1 MDAEPQPWTIPTGT
15 HVVTRV
21 PVQAG
26 DLPAGAVGVVSGLP
40 AEKGETYLVSF
51 PGGATARL
59 RREDLTIRKHL
70 HREGLQQTAE
80 GLGRSELWQYVI
92 YRCVVGSRA
101 YGLADDDSDVD
112 RRGLYLPPAVLHW
125 SIAGVPDQLQ
135 TADHE
140 ECYWEIGKFVNL
152 ALKANP
158 NILECLYTPLVEHMA
173 PLAAEL
179 REMRGAFVSRM
190 VYQTYNGYAMSQF
203 RKMNRHLR
211 NTGRMNW
218 KHAMHL
224 IRLLLSG
231 IAALREG
238 TIRVD
243 VGEHREALLAIRRGE
258 MSREDLEAWRRDLH
272 HEFDAALG
280 ETELPERPDY
290 ERANAFLVRAR
301 RSMV

>member
-1 MDAEPQPWTIPTGT
+1 MDAEPQSWIIPVGT

-21 PVQAG
+21 PVQAA
-26 DLPAGAVGVVSGLP
+26 DLPAGAAGMVGGLL
-40 AEKGETYLVSF
+40 ADEGEVYAVSF

-59 RREDLTIRKHL
+59 RREDLAIRKHV
-70 HREGLQQTAE
+70 HREGLEQIAE
-80 GLGRSELWQYVI
+80 GPTQDELWQHVI
-92 YRCVVGSRA
+92 YRCVIGSRA
-101 YGLADDDSDVD
+101 YGLAEDDSDFD
-112 RRGLYLPPAVLHW
+112 RRGFYLPPAALHW
-125 SIAGVPDQLQ
+125 SIAGVPEQLE
-135 TADHE
+135 TDDHE

-158 NILECLYTPLVEHMA
+158 NILECLYTPLVEYMT

-203 RKMNRHLR
+203 HKMNRHLR
-211 NTGRMNW
+211 TTGEMNW

-238 TIRVD
+238 AIRVD
-243 VGEHREALLAIRRGE
+243 VGEHREQLLAIRRGE
-258 MSREDLEAWRRDLH
+258 MSVDDLEAWRRRLH
-272 HEFDAALG
+272 REFDAALARSD
-280 ETELPERPDY
+280 LPERPDY
-290 ERANAFLVRAR
+290 GRANAFLVRAR